1 MARVNQRGVARCA
14 KRGSAVRSC
23 HLGARTRRPL
33 IRPSSNSLLTGANY
47 VTIATSPPPQIGQ
60 RLRVRAL
67 LVGDRLNATGVEA
80 REQRVSGRVAAAVP
94 EKSDALW
101 DKPEFDSA
109 HRVTLSEVP

>member
-33 IRPSSNSLLTGANY
+33 IRPSSNSLLIGANY
-47 VTIATSPPPQIGQ
+47 VTIAILSATSDRTAAEGARAIG
-60 RLRVRAL
+60 RRSAE
-67 LVGDRLNATGVEA
+67 AAGVEA

-94 EKSDALW
+94 EESDALW
-101 DKPEFDSA
+101 DKPGFESA